1 MIPVLFGADE
11 TEFTTQGL
19 GALTDAIS
27 CAVTEERNGIFELE
41 MQYPVTGIHYEDIQY
56 RAIIAAIPSP
66 YRSRQP
72 FRVYKITR
80 PLDGVVTVYAAHLSY
95 DLNAIPVNPF
105 LAFGAA
111 AAMGALKNS
120 MAINNNFTFVSAI
133 TNATS
138 RISIAAPT
146 ACRTVLGGMQ
156 GSFLDVFGGE
166 YEWDT
171 WIVRLWAHRGHDNG
185 VSIRYGKNMT
195 ALTAETDGENTV
207 TGIYPYW
214 QKEGV
219 LVICDPPIIWIDDEP
234 FQKAVPV
241 DFSADFE
248 EQPTPAQLKE
258 RAEQYISDNDIGAV
272 PVSIDVSFVQL
283 AQMSGYEDIAVL
295 ERCDLCDI
303 VTVQYEALGVDV
315 KSEIVKITTD
325 VLKERYESMQVGT
338 VRADVA
344 QTIADTENR
353 VNKVVRPDGSLVAE
367 ALRGFIDLAR
377 TQLGAMYDAAS
388 PAGVTAILFENNDPA
403 SPNYGAMATGTSGL
417 MIAGEKKEDGTGW
430 DWETVMTFKG
440 VIADMI
446 VAGILTDKL
455 GLNYWNLDT
464 GDFSLSAAAT
474 VGGKE
479 IASKAETIQR
489 VDVEYA
495 SGTSS
500 KTPPESG
507 WSTTAPEWQS
517 GRYIWQRT
525 VTTMADGTQA
535 VSDPTCIQGAA
546 GTDGAPGSDG
556 VGISAIVEQYYLSN
570 SASTQTGGSWSTDQ
584 PAWQKGKYIWT
595 RSVITWTNGT
605 TTETDPVLAK
615 AINGANEAVDDL
627 DESLDQEGVFNRLTN
642 NGSAQGIYMQ
652 DGKLYINGEYIVTG
666 KISSR
671 NGRVYFD
678 LDNSELRCS
687 HLVSENTGAG
697 EDMNAIIGRSFFG
710 GATETSGY
718 QNIGF
723 TVHKT
728 NLSRYG
734 VALSPG
740 DENTMPGVYSGA
752 NGMTYASYARNGD
765 SGMAGISITQKGFLV
780 LSSHHSYSE
789 AQDILSNTWAESN
802 YSNSRMGNI
811 IIAPRYN
818 VDGSVYNGWGV
829 IYINGNADF
838 RNGIEAASLTVTGT
852 KNRSI
857 TTDNYGDRLQYCYET
872 ASPMFGDIGEA
883 LTDENGECVIA
894 LDDIFSETVTSTI
907 EYQVFLQK
915 EGQGDLWVD
924 EKTERYF
931 TVKGTENLKFS
942 WEVKVKQKDY
952 EYDRLDERGELYPMD
967 EPAPE
972 MLYENEVEKII
983 KEQEAVL
990 YEAVKQFYGSEHQRR

>member
-1 MIPVLFGADE
+1 MIPVLFAETE

-19 GALTDAIS
+19 GSLTDAIS
-27 CAVTEERNGIFELE
+27 CRVTEERNGMYELE
-41 MQYPVTGIHYEDIQY
+41 MEYPITGIHYEDIQY
-56 RAIIAAIPSP
+56 RSIIAAIPSP

-80 PLDGVVTVYAAHLSY
+80 PLNGVVTVYAAHLSY

-105 LAFGAA
+105 SALGATQ
-111 AAMGALKNS
+111 AMSALKNN
-120 MAINNNFTFVSAI
+120 MAIQNNFTFISAI

-138 RISIAAPT
+138 QISITAPA

-171 WIVRLWAHRGHDNG
+171 WIVRLWAHRGQDNG

-219 LVICDPPIIWIDDEP
+219 LVTCDPPIIYMNDEP

-241 DFSADFE
+241 DFTADFE
-248 EQPTPAQLKE
+248 EQPTPAQLQE
-258 RAEQYISDNDIGAV
+258 RAERYIDDNDIGTV

-283 AQMSGYEDIAVL
+283 AQMSGYETIAVL
-295 ERCDLCDI
+295 EKCDLCDT
-303 VTVQYEALGVDV
+303 VTIQYEALGVNV

-325 VLKERYESMQVGT
+325 VLRERYETMQVGT
-338 VRADVA
+338 IRADVA
-344 QTIADTENR
+344 QTIADTGNK
-353 VNKVVRPDGSLVAE
+353 VDKVVRPDGSLVAE
-367 ALRGFIDLAR
+367 LLRGFIDLAR

-388 PAGVTAILFENNDPA
+388 PAGVTAILFENNNPE
-403 SPNYGAMATGTSGL
+403 SPNYGAMAVGTSGL

-430 DWETVMTFKG
+430 DWETAMTFKG
-440 VIADMI
+440 AIADII

-464 GDFSLSAAAT
+464 GDFSLSATAT

-479 IASKAETIQR
+479 IASKAETIQG

-500 KTPPESG
+500 TTPPGSG

-605 TTETDPVLAK
+605 TTDTDPVLAK

-627 DESLDQEGVFNRLTN
+627 DESLDQQGVFNRLTN
-642 NGSAQGIYMQ
+642 NGAAQGIYMQ
-652 DGKLYINGEYIVTG
+652 DGVLYINAAYLVAGILTDKTGKNYWNLDTGELYISGLATIIGDIITRKTVGGWDFESNIGEVATQYYGREIIRGGFMVGTDYDDNHGEVTISPGPFENVNSYTDRAYNIINSNHALWIQANGGHGTENKWSGISLTDTAIQFCIGEGNTAYVPLSVNRGTNPDGSMRATVRFNTPGIVYSNDDNRIRLEWTGSRLELYVDSSRIGYIVT
-666 KISSR
+666 
-671 NGRVYFD
+671 
-678 LDNSELRCS
+678 E
-687 HLVSENTGAG
+687 
-697 EDMNAIIGRSFFG
+697 
-710 GATETSGY
+710 
-718 QNIGF
+718 
-723 TVHKT
+723 
-728 NLSRYG
+728 
-734 VALSPG
+734 
-740 DENTMPGVYSGA
+740 
-752 NGMTYASYARNGD
+752 
-765 SGMAGISITQKGFLV
+765 
-780 LSSHHSYSE
+780 
-789 AQDILSNTWAESN
+789 
-802 YSNSRMGNI
+802 
-811 IIAPRYN
+811 
-818 VDGSVYNGWGV
+818 
-829 IYINGNADF
+829 
-838 RNGIEAASLTVTGT
+838 
-852 KNRSI
+852 
-857 TTDNYGDRLQYCYET
+857 
-872 ASPMFGDIGEA
+872 
-883 LTDENGECVIA
+883 
-894 LDDIFSETVTSTI
+894 
-907 EYQVFLQK
+907 
-915 EGQGDLWVD
+915 
-924 EKTERYF
+924 
-931 TVKGTENLKFS
+931 
-942 WEVKVKQKDY
+942 
-952 EYDRLDERGELYPMD
+952 
-967 EPAPE
+967 
-972 MLYENEVEKII
+972 
-983 KEQEAVL
+983 
-990 YEAVKQFYGSEHQRR
+990 